1 MMSVALPLTAL
12 IAFTGYTVS
21 VMLQAEQSLIDFG
34 ISLMSR
40 PDTAQVVIDL
50 YLLATLAGVA
60 TWTPLLLT
68 SAQSHTPPLAPQAL
82 AARSDN
88 PALQWFSTVATT
100 PQVKVTGVLAGA
112 RGAVAILSLNGGP
125 PRSFLLGERLSPG
138 VRLTAIEGDGVEIE
152 RAGEKVRVNLD
163 KLPDGPALPTLT
175 RP

>member
-1 MMSVALPLTAL
+1 MAFALRVSPAHGVQAL
-12 IAFTGYTVS
+12 A
-21 VMLQAEQSLIDFG
+21 
-34 ISLMSR
+34 
-40 PDTAQVVIDL
+40 
-50 YLLATLAGVA
+50 LLAALAGVVV
-60 TWTPLLLT
+60 WTPLLLT
-68 SAQSHTPPLAPQAL
+68 SAESNTPQATPQEL

>member
-1 MMSVALPLTAL
+1 MAFALRVSPAHGVQAL
-12 IAFTGYTVS
+12 A
-21 VMLQAEQSLIDFG
+21 
-34 ISLMSR
+34 
-40 PDTAQVVIDL
+40 
-50 YLLATLAGVA
+50 LLAALAGVVV
-60 TWTPLLLT
+60 WTPLLLT
-68 SAQSHTPPLAPQAL
+68 SAESNTPQATPQAL

>member
-1 MMSVALPLTAL
+1 MAFALRVSPAHGVQAL
-12 IAFTGYTVS
+12 A
-21 VMLQAEQSLIDFG
+21 
-34 ISLMSR
+34 
-40 PDTAQVVIDL
+40 
-50 YLLATLAGVA
+50 LLAALAGVVV
-60 TWTPLLLT
+60 WTPLLLT
-68 SAQSHTPPLAPQAL
+68 SAESNTPQATPQAL

-88 PALQWFSTVATT
+88 PALQWFSTVAIT

-152 RAGEKVRVNLD
+152 RAGERVRVNLD
-163 KLPDGPALPTLT
+163 KLPEGPALPLLT

>member
-1 MMSVALPLTAL
+1 MAFALRVSPAHGVQAL
-12 IAFTGYTVS
+12 A
-21 VMLQAEQSLIDFG
+21 
-34 ISLMSR
+34 
-40 PDTAQVVIDL
+40 
-50 YLLATLAGVA
+50 LLAALAGVVV
-60 TWTPLLLT
+60 WTPLLLT
-68 SAQSHTPPLAPQAL
+68 SAESNTPQATPQAL

-112 RGAVAILSLNGGP
+112 RGAMAILSLNGGP

>member
-1 MMSVALPLTAL
+1 MAFALRVSPAHGVQAL
-12 IAFTGYTVS
+12 A
-21 VMLQAEQSLIDFG
+21 
-34 ISLMSR
+34 
-40 PDTAQVVIDL
+40 
-50 YLLATLAGVA
+50 LLAALAGVVV
-60 TWTPLLLT
+60 WTPLLLT
-68 SAQSHTPPLAPQAL
+68 SAESNTPQATPQAL

-88 PALQWFSTVATT
+88 PALHWFSTVAAV

-152 RAGEKVRVNLD
+152 HAGEKVRVNLD